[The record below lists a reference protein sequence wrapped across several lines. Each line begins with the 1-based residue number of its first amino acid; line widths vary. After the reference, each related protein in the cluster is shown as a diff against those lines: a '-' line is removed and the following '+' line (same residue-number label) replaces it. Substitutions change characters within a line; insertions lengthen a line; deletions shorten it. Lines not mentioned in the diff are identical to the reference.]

1 MCYWGSLALLGTVEY
16 CVGLYH
22 CEVDATSGAYALAR
36 SNTVEFK
43 VKPYTEYALFS
54 DPRAQGSV
62 NISMLE
68 WTGEDIRMESVGTRA
83 ARLDPWLLA
92 VMREEGRFTTGEG
105 GEMSIYSSVNRYASD
120 ESISYGIC
128 PTGMPDIKWYDAVLR
143 FVTLPLSRTR
153 VQIWRKATISIVW
166 PLVVYPLVAA
176 WKRPHSGYVV
186 LLDVLLISDI
196 FYWAGFGLA
205 GMELADHGGFPESS
219 AIFVALAW
227 LSLLSLTVHRWSA
240 NPSLLVVLASVSPLW
255 SMFYWTPL
263 ALLYGLFRPL

>member
-22 CEVDATSGAYALAR
+22 CEVDATAGAYALAR

-43 VKPYTEYALFS
+43 VEPHTEYVLFS
-54 DPRAQGSV
+54 DARAPSSV
-62 NISMLE
+62 NVSMLE
-68 WTGEDIRMESVGTRA
+68 WSGAGIRMNSVENREA
-83 ARLDPWLLA
+83 WLDPWLLA
-92 VMREEGRFTTGEG
+92 VMREEGRFTTGG
-105 GEMSIYSSVNRYASD
+105 GKELSIYSSVNRYASD

-128 PTGMPDIKWYDAVLR
+128 PTGMPDIKWYNAAWR
-143 FVTLPLSRTR
+143 FLTLPLSRTR

-186 LLDVLLISDI
+186 LLDVLLVSDI

-219 AIFVALAW
+219 AIFIALVW
-227 LSLLSLTVHRWSA
+227 LSLLSLTVHGWYRS
-240 NPSLLVVLASVSPLW
+240 PLLLVLLALASPLW
-255 SMFYWTPL
+255 TMFYWSPL
-263 ALLYGLFRPL
+263 AFLYGVFRL